1 MSAYMWF
8 LVVIMVRH
16 NCLFMEMSLNF
27 HSCLLVEHE
36 KQHADNIAI
45 TLLLYVTLPCSCAL
59 DYDIRNENTFFYR
72 FLV

>member
-8 LVVIMVRH
+8 LVVIMVRR

-27 HSCLLVEHE
+27 HLCLLVEHE
-36 KQHADNIAI
+36 IQHADNIAI

-59 DYDIRNENTFFYR
+59 DY
-72 FLV
+72 